1 MKLSNL
7 FRRALSCMALAFGI
21 WGLVKAS
28 YHGIFEPNNPVLI
41 IEFLSFLVGFAVF
54 GFYWQWFKETE
65 EKRR

>member
-1 MKLSNL
+1 
-7 FRRALSCMALAFGI
+7 MALAFGI